1 VCAWGFGVVPIST
14 LVVLAKPMTEHL
26 IELEVKISHQD
37 IAIEELKQT
46 TFEQHLRIEALE
58 KELKR
63 MKDRIDAFD
72 GGVAPVGP
80 GNEKPPHY

>member
-1 VCAWGFGVVPIST
+1 
-14 LVVLAKPMTEHL
+14 MTDSL
-26 IELEVKISHQD
+26 IELEVKISHQEM
-37 IAIEELKQT
+37 AIDELKQT

-63 MKDRIDAFD
+63 LKARLDSVDS
-72 GGVAPVGP
+72 GNSPVGP